1 MTRHASLADQLQAL
15 MAYRNRPEGDP
26 EPVQTNWAV
35 APSNDNNPEDVADLT
50 TERRVN
56 IRPTVDRIMAEV
68 TTGDVERNDEGQVVR
83 MGTLTFSDGAQR
95 ERGYRLGIDGNAEPV
110 MLQVPAGGMLRTS
123 EKQERT
129 MGGDDN
135 PQEVAASNNHFR
147 DMLGAGYR
155 RVAGGKRRPGKS
167 YTHTEAKAMLAAA
180 YANTPDLPPITK
192 CPTALPSAGV
202 RISDSFLGMQKSRCA
217 DTGSQGWEDIST
229 ALVDREV
236 WAHALA
242 DLSDRDK
249 ATLDAALEAKTYGQI
264 GEAIGMRQEYARRK
278 GGKRAL
284 VAANDNLREIM
295 KKVA

>member
-15 MAYRNRPEGDP
+15 MAYRNRPEGDL

-35 APSNDNNPEDVADLT
+35 APSNDNNPEDVADLR

-68 TTGDVERNDEGQVVR
+68 TTGAVERNDEGQVVR
-83 MGTLTFSDGAQR
+83 IGTLTFSDGAQR

-123 EKQERT
+123 ENQERT

-167 YTHTEAKAMLAAA
+167 YTHTEARVMLAEA
-180 YANTPDLPPITK
+180 YANTSVLPPITK
-192 CPTALPSAGV
+192 CPLALPSAGS

-242 DLSDRDK
+242 MMSDRDT
-249 ATLDAALEAKTYGQI
+249 ATLDAAQSARAFTDLAEGRRGGNA
-264 GEAIGMRQEYARRK
+264 YAA
-278 GGKRAL
+278 GKRRL
-284 VAANDNLREIM
+284 QAANDNFSEIL
-295 KKVA
+295 KKVAA